1 MIKFQKTE
9 LVAKGKTKEV
19 WRTDQAGIALF
30 MSKDDLTA
38 GDGTKHDVVK
48 GKAALANQTTCNVF
62 RFLNSCG
69 LSTAFIE
76 QVDETSFIGQ
86 LCEMI
91 PYEVVVRREAYGSYL
106 KAYPYLPKG
115 HIFQKLVVQFFLK
128 TSGKKW
134 QGIKLPVDDPLAIF
148 GEDGL
153 MHLFRPDQPI
163 AGQEPFASIADYP
176 LKDLPE
182 MMDEMA
188 QIAAKTFLA
197 LEKAWQQVN
206 GNRRLIDFKVEFGIN
221 IYKKLVL
228 ADVIDSDSWRVLN
241 REGEHLD
248 KQLYRNGADTNI
260 VLEKY
265 QIAVDLTGLFEI
277 PLQQII
283 IWSGSPSDNISAV
296 ENAITDYNI
305 EHGCQMITKVACSM
319 HKRPVEGIYI
329 VNNYVHDIPDSVIIA
344 YIGMSNGA
352 GPTLSANVCVPVIN
366 VPAGYKESPNDIFSS
381 LNTPSLTP
389 AETVVSPKNAA
400 LAALKILSMR
410 NPKIYMNLRHE
421 QEKLLT
427 NYLIL

>member
-1 MIKFQKTE
+1 MINFQKTE
-9 LVAKGKTKEV
+9 LATEGKTKEV

-30 MSKDDLTA
+30 VSRNDLTA
-38 GDGTKHDVVK
+38 GDGAKHDIVK

-62 RFLNSCG
+62 RFLNSCE
-69 LSTAFIE
+69 LPTSFIE

-106 KAYPYLPKG
+106 KSYPHLPKG

-128 TSGKKW
+128 TSGKNW
-134 QGIKLPVDDPLAIF
+134 QGMEIPVDDPLAIF

-163 AGQEPFASIADYP
+163 TGQVAFASITDYP
-176 LKDLPE
+176 LKDSPE

-221 IYKKLVL
+221 SYKKLVL
-228 ADVIDSDSWRVLN
+228 ADVIDSDSWRVID
-241 REGEHLD
+241 RVGEHLD
-248 KQLYRNGADTNI
+248 KQLYRNGMNTDI

-265 QIAVDLTGLFEI
+265 QIAADLTGSFRI

-283 IWSGSPSDNISAV
+283 IWSGSEKDDISSIKD
-296 ENAITDYNI
+296 AISNYTG
-305 EHGCQMITKVACSM
+305 HGCQMITTVACSM
-319 HKRPVEGIYI
+319 HKQPVEGIYI
-329 VNNYVHDIPDSVIIA
+329 ANSYIHDVPDSVIIA

-352 GPTLSANVCVPVIN
+352 GPTLSANVCVPVIS
-366 VPAGYKESPNDIFSS
+366 VPANYKESPNDVFSS

-389 AETVVSPKNAA
+389 AETIVSPKNAA
-400 LAALKILSMR
+400 LAALKILSIR
-410 NPKIYMNLRHE
+410 NPKIYMDLRYE